1 MKSKL
6 LTFVSAGDFARGYLR
21 FARFSTSMS
30 ANWPLMSVNVFLVGY
45 GGLWCAMSVNGLA
58 RSVAMEMVVNG
69 VLQHAL
75 GRKRAQAR
83 SMNGH

>member
-1 MKSKL
+1 
-6 LTFVSAGDFARGYLR
+6 
-21 FARFSTSMS
+21 
-30 ANWPLMSVNVFLVGY
+30 MSVNVFLVGY